1 VGLVQGVPLIRAVA
15 IVSAIAAVLP
25 AAATGADRSAPAGAG
40 LTPGKATFWKGPAVA
55 SGDVA
60 DPALCGTPAG
70 ECQTYRLRLPKPGA
84 RLRVALDTPMR
95 SDSFR
100 VDVIDPG
107 GAQAAST
114 TNSNAFDA
122 EAFVLDPRVGTWTIR
137 VMPQGAS
144 QTTYRMRAKLE
155 TAIPKPPRGHVA
167 LLPDLRANPPIEF
180 GFVAPANPANGLY
193 PPDTVNPPADVFGV
207 HPLSCTAD
215 ELAPVDVQGGAAT
228 KCLRFTSGPQNV
240 GAGPFEMRWK
250 YVDDLAGGR
259 LATPIAQGPMF
270 QVIHYGDGTTTE
282 RRAGK
287 YSFHVIHG
295 HFHDDHILDYQLF
308 RITPKRRLEHIGAG
322 TKSGFCPADQLFGDW
337 RRFTQSGPSSFV
349 GGGDSGAGNCQS
361 FVDGVLGLSPGWG
374 DVYRWQR
381 PGQYVEFGSNGNGRY
396 VVRATVDV
404 ENQIKESREDD
415 NSAYSV
421 VRVTGDR
428 VTLLERGRGRGPFDP
443 HKVVYTGDGPASQD

>member
-1 VGLVQGVPLIRAVA
+1 
-15 IVSAIAAVLP
+15 
-25 AAATGADRSAPAGAG
+25 
-40 LTPGKATFWKGPAVA
+40 
-55 SGDVA
+55 
-60 DPALCGTPAG
+60 
-70 ECQTYRLRLPKPGA
+70 
-84 RLRVALDTPMR
+84 MR

-100 VDVIDPG
+100 VDVIAPDG
-107 GAQAAST
+107 SQAATT

-122 EAFVLDPRVGTWTIR
+122 EAFVLNPKAGMWTVR
-137 VMPQGAS
+137 VMPQGAAR
-144 QTTYRMRAKLE
+144 TTYRMRAKLE
-155 TAIPKPPRGHVA
+155 RSIPHAPTGHVP
-167 LLPDLRANPPIEF
+167 LLPNLRANPPIEF

-240 GAGPFEMRWK
+240 GVGPFEMRWK
-250 YVDDLAGGR
+250 YVDDLAGGK
-259 LATPIAQGPMF
+259 LASPIAQGPMF
-270 QVIHYGDGTTTE
+270 QVIHYGDGKTTE
-282 RRAGK
+282 RPAGK

-308 RITPKRRLEHIGAG
+308 RIAPKRRLVHIGSG
-322 TKSGFCPADQLFGDW
+322 TKSGFCPANQLFGDW
-337 RRFTQSGPSSFV
+337 RRFTQSAPDSFI
-349 GGGDSGAGNCQS
+349 GGGDTGAGNCQS

-381 PGQYVEFGSNGNGRY
+381 PGQYVEFGSNGNGNY

-404 ENQIKESREDD
+404 ENQIAESNETD
-415 NSAYSV
+415 NSAYSL
-421 VRVTGDR
+421 VRVVGDH
-428 VTLLERGRGRGPFDP
+428 VTLLERGRGLGPFDP